1 MANTVD
7 PLIDQLIEAAIVE
20 TIGQAAPTPLEADKL
35 RLGGLIRR
43 EVEEEVIEQMRIQL
57 LERLEDR
64 AVRVLNVRCGYG
76 PVNSAV
82 DDEA

>member
-7 PLIDQLIEAAIVE
+7 PLINQLIEAAIVE

-35 RLGGLIRR
+35 RLGGLIRS
-43 EVEEEVIEQMRIQL
+43 EVEKEVIEQMRAQL
-57 LERLEDR
+57 VECLEDG

-76 PVNSAV
+76 PINSAV
-82 DDEA
+82 DDED